1 MNPGCPQYSY
11 RGGKVSSV
19 SPLLGGLLGV
29 LLASFFSAP
38 LAAAEAVRDWN
49 RPAIDWY
56 EGPVRYLLSKDEE
69 VKYRA
74 LEAEEERARFIE
86 DFWAR
91 RDEDPATPI
100 NEFQVRFRKRVEE
113 ADRLFLDAPYPGWK
127 TDRGKIYVL
136 LGPPDEIRQLR
147 AVGPR
152 GKETPALI
160 WIYSQPRFEG
170 MDRDTQVRFLQDESG
185 EFRITDQLLTNRLE
199 RISGASRTAYYQ
211 ASAAQRP
218 PEPRQVLDTIVAAR
232 PPMDAGRFRTHYD
245 FFRAADGSTSVV
257 MTLAVRPDPGGP
269 ARQQPPSPPQTAP
282 VRQWKVFARLS
293 RASGSYDLVEENS
306 FRTTEAVAD
315 VEGFRLY
322 QGRISVPP
330 GSYTVFYAI
339 QDEGRGELFS
349 LSDRLQVPDFARQEF
364 SVSGIALAARLE
376 PASAPEVDQPFLIG
390 RLLVIPKMD
399 PTYRNEEEFAYYF
412 QVYDPQTDPGS
423 GQAALDI
430 TYQFYRAAEM
440 RKTGEA
446 TFKPFGEPLPLENQ
460 SGLVHGR
467 AFVLKGWPAGEYRL
481 KVIVKDRTST
491 AKAESEIGFSVR

>member
-1 MNPGCPQYSY
+1 MN
-11 RGGKVSSV
+11 
-19 SPLLGGLLGV
+19 
-29 LLASFFSAP
+29 
-38 LAAAEAVRDWN
+38 
-49 RPAIDWY
+49 
-56 EGPVRYLLSKDEE
+56 
-69 VKYRA
+69 
-74 LEAEEERARFIE
+74 
-86 DFWAR
+86 
-91 RDEDPATPI
+91 
-100 NEFQVRFRKRVEE
+100 
-113 ADRLFLDAPYPGWK
+113 
-127 TDRGKIYVL
+127 
-136 LGPPDEIRQLR
+136 
-147 AVGPR
+147 
-152 GKETPALI
+152 
-160 WIYSQPRFEG
+160 
-170 MDRDTQVRFLQDESG
+170 
-185 EFRITDQLLTNRLE
+185 
-199 RISGASRTAYYQ
+199 
-211 ASAAQRP
+211 
-218 PEPRQVLDTIVAAR
+218 TIVAAR